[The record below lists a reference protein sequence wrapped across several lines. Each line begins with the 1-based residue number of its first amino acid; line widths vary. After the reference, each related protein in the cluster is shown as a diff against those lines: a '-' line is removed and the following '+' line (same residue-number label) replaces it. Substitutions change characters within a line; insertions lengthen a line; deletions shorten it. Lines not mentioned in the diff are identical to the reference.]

1 MTRISSTV
9 FGIKSQTPIT
19 KSFHPIL
26 KMSSHPYRLENLA
39 ESIYEEIVAANFR
52 DLDRSDEELVYA
64 IACERAQV
72 EYNDHVHDYINGL

>member
-1 MTRISSTV
+1 MT
-9 FGIKSQTPIT
+9 QTT

-26 KMSSHPYRLENLA
+26 NFMSHFSHPHRLENLA
-39 ESIYEEIVAANFR
+39 ESIYEEIVSANFR

-64 IACERAQV
+64 IACDRAQL